1 MRKMRNSLT
10 ALLGLL
16 LILGL
21 TACGGETPETGASE
35 TAVPGTERSSEASPS
50 ASAAGTEA
58 ETTLPETT
66 EADSTEAAPDEEE
79 LRAAVLAA
87 AKASAAKGELER
99 LQDAAK
105 AVGADLSA
113 ATTGEALIKDGALTL
128 FPGIAAE
135 APESL
140 VELFDWMTAAW
151 DGGYTRLQEDLIT
164 PEKREERLADYN
176 EFNNTRRIIEN
187 YNTPQQVLRAYAK
200 ARPGDLLLGV
210 LPTKDGSKLKLA
222 AVIADVQAVFLP
234 DGLNVD
240 PEESRFLLIRENGEE
255 KEMSFRLAFAVN
267 FALPYRL
274 TAMGEV
280 WEDGETEAKTAE
292 KAKLPDAPVLQIGF
306 GRSDITSDMQLP
318 LAGYGNTT
326 SRMSDTT
333 LTPEDRLTA
342 TAIALSDGSN
352 TQLLFTMD
360 TIRVPSGWSD
370 KAAEAI
376 EQATGI
382 PAANIA
388 FSSTHTHSGP
398 DIGDR
403 ESSDQA
409 AKAITSSHPY
419 FLVWKQALV
428 DAAAEA
434 VKDLAP
440 VTETGV
446 AVVPVE
452 KLNYVRHYRV
462 AGGTI
467 EGSNFEPTGGRNLGT
482 PEVADEDMQLIRFTR
497 ADRKDVVLVN
507 WQAHNNAASTSGTAS
522 GKAGRP
528 YISADYAGYMRRYM
542 EQQDSD
548 CLAAFFLGA
557 SGNVI
562 PSRGRE
568 AVLEPFRIDEVDRL
582 GEMLGRYAL
591 AAMEQLT
598 PVETGAVQ
606 GMQEEHVAFDDGYE
620 GTVRKIEQNVITVGS
635 SLAFVT
641 AGYEM
646 FNVNGL
652 EAKARSPFAVT
663 FVCTCGQGHEY
674 MPSFQAHHYALLDDK
689 QETAYEVKA
698 AQCNVVPGTAED
710 LVDGLAGMLKGLWE
724 NLGLTEEDRTEIEPL
739 KIDRASL
746 GRRNLAPEAVLS
758 YSYKRITADK
768 YDPALLTDGS
778 KDTALTSAAGWY
790 FSEDGEL
797 LLDLGRVRTVSGY
810 CLTGYSDPT
819 VYGGPKS
826 WILSVSADG
835 SSWTELDTVAENRGK
850 AVEKDFPES
859 AEARYVKLKVTDA
872 WENTKLNAAAKER
885 RVIRITELELW
896 GE

>member
-1 MRKMRNSLT
+1 MKSLRKQWL
-10 ALLGLL
+10 ALLLGLAL
-16 LILGL
+16 VLGL
-21 TACGGETPETGASE
+21 SACGGNGKET
-35 TAVPGTERSSEASPS
+35 EASS
-50 ASAAGTEA
+50 QG
-58 ETTLPETT
+58 
-66 EADSTEAAPDEEE
+66 TEAAPQESTAQTETAESSTPAVTAAETEESKTMTEAE
-79 LRAAVLAA
+79 LRAAIVAA
-87 AKASAAKGELER
+87 AKASAAADEIGR
-99 LQDAAK
+99 LKDALTAVGVDAAEIIS
-105 AVGADLSA
+105 GGDLMKTSLV
-113 ATTGEALIKDGALTL
+113 ELL
-128 FPGIAAE
+128 PGIAAE
-135 APESL
+135 APDSL
-140 VELFDWMTAAW
+140 TELFDWMTADW

-176 EFNNTRRIIEN
+176 DFTNTREIIEY

-200 ARPGDLLLGV
+200 AKPGDLLLGV
-210 LPTKDGSKLKLA
+210 LPAKDSSKIKLA
-222 AVIADVQAVFLP
+222 AVIAGVEAVFLP
-234 DGLNVD
+234 DGVNVD
-240 PEESRFLLIRENGEE
+240 PEESRFILIRENGEE
-255 KEMSFRLAFAVN
+255 KELSFRMAFAVDL
-267 FALPYRL
+267 ALPYL
-274 TAMGEV
+274 FTAVEQVREG
-280 WEDGETEAKTAE
+280 TEEAAVRTAE
-292 KAKLPDAPVLQIGF
+292 KAPLPDDPQLRIGF

-318 LAGYGNTT
+318 LAGYGNTA

-360 TIRVPSGWSD
+360 TIRVPTEWSNL
-370 KAAEAI
+370 AASAI
-376 EQATGI
+376 EQETGI
-382 PAANIA
+382 PASHIG

-398 DIGDR
+398 DIGNQ
-403 ESSDQA
+403 ESKDQP

-419 FLVWKQALV
+419 FLLWKQALV

-434 VKDLAP
+434 VKDLAS

-462 AGGTI
+462 EGGTI
-467 EGSNFEPTGGRNLGT
+467 EGSNFEPTGGSNLGT
-482 PEVADEDMQLIRFTR
+482 PEMADEDLQLIRFSR

-507 WQAHNNAASTSGTAS
+507 WQAHNNTASTSGTAS

-542 EQQDSD
+542 EQEDSD

-557 SGNVI
+557 SGNVT

-606 GMQEEHVAFDDGYE
+606 GMQEAHVAFDDGYE

-652 EAKARSPFAVT
+652 ETKARSPFAVT

-835 SSWTELDTVAENRGK
+835 SRWTELDTVAENKGK

-885 RVIRITELELW
+885 RVIRITELEIW